1 LGLVDLKTKFHDLGK
16 VMAMEKIGGGDKS
29 GDRINAHKY
38 YHVSQIKVGDVLACI
53 SGTLALI
60 KCPD

>member
-1 LGLVDLKTKFHDLGK
+1 
-16 VMAMEKIGGGDKS
+16 MAMEKIGGGDKS